1 MTMFGDWRGKHITT
15 LLRMAAPSS
24 SDPALVDGEILETHK
39 ENIAPSRDGRSA
51 IAISQLYS
59 VPRAQ
64 RNKELAAM
72 HAQYRDRIDTIKDDD
87 FMNDD
92 DPVDLYCQY
101 VGWIM
106 NSYPSGSSSESGL
119 ITVLEEAT
127 RRFSDEPV
135 YKNDKRYVR
144 LWIEYANIVEQSE
157 RVYAFMLA
165 NDIGSLWPH
174 VYEEYALILERNK
187 K

>member
-1 MTMFGDWRGKHITT
+1 
-15 LLRMAAPSS
+15 MAAPGAPG
-24 SDPALVDGEILETHK
+24 PALVDGEILETHK
-39 ENIAPSRDGRSA
+39 ENIVPSRDGRSA
-51 IAISQLYS
+51 LAISHLYS

-64 RNKELAAM
+64 RDKELVAI
-72 HAQYRDRIDTIKDDD
+72 HTQYRDRIDAIKDDD

-92 DPVDLYCQY
+92 DPVDVYCQY

-106 NSYPSGSSSESGL
+106 NNYPSGSSSESCL

-127 RRFSDEPV
+127 RRFSDELV

-144 LWIEYANIVEQSE
+144 LWMEYANLVEQSE
-157 RVYAFMLA
+157 RVYASMLA
-165 NDIGSLWPH
+165 NDIGSSWPH
-174 VYEEYALILERNK
+174 VYEEYALVLERNK

>member
-1 MTMFGDWRGKHITT
+1 
-15 LLRMAAPSS
+15 MAAPST
-24 SDPALVDGEILETHK
+24 PGAALVDGEILETHK

-64 RNKELAAM
+64 RNKELAAI
-72 HAQYRDRIDTIKDDD
+72 AQYRDRIDAIMDDD
-87 FMNDD
+87 FMNDG
-92 DPVDLYCQY
+92 DPVDCQY

-106 NSYPSGSSSESGL
+106 YNYPSGSSSESGL

-127 RRFSDEPV
+127 RTSSDEPV
-135 YKNDKRYVR
+135 YKNDKRYVH

-157 RVYAFMLA
+157 SGCTR
-165 NDIGSLWPH
+165 S
-174 VYEEYALILERNK
+174 
-187 K
+187 